1 MEWFSYVGP
10 LLSIVGV
17 IVTASIAYYRIGQNE
32 KKIDQNKAD
41 QEARCASCKVS
52 QKEQRSA
59 DETKTASWQNMMQR
73 LMEMHTAQVIA
84 NASEHSSINI
94 SAART
99 EEQLKHILAK
109 MEDLTH
115 AIHRI
120 ERDMPREY
128 RPSSDSNR
136 FEKKGG

>member
-41 QEARCASCKVS
+41 QEARCNACKLT
-52 QKEQRSA
+52 QKDQRNA
-59 DETKTASWQNMMQR
+59 DETKTANWQSMMQR
-73 LMEMHTAQVIA
+73 LLEMHTAQVIS

-99 EEQLKHILAK
+99 EEQLKNLLAK
-109 MEDLTH
+109 IEDL
-115 AIHRI
+115 ASAVHRI
-120 ERDMPREY
+120 ERDMPRDY
-128 RPSSDSNR
+128 RPSPETGQHR
-136 FEKKGG
+136 KG